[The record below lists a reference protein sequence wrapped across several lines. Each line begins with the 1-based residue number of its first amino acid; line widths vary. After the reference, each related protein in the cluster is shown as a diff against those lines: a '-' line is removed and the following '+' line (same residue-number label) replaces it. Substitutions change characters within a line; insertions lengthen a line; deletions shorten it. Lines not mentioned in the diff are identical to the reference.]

1 MNIHTVHENI
11 SEIESRFLS
20 LTHVIYLN
28 KISVVEGLWC
38 SILYHFTNL
47 GINSNLED

>member
-1 MNIHTVHENI
+1 MNIHTVYENT
-11 SEIESRFLS
+11 SEIESKILS
-20 LTHVIYLN
+20 LTHVMNLN